1 MYGRELGILKEREE
15 GKQNDQNAP
24 FAGVPRVD
32 RVGHTWTEDLCPRVA
47 HVVLTWP
54 PSKGLLAIL
63 ASRAP
68 YAFFDRFR
76 PSELRFRI
84 RLRITN
90 RDSHT
95 HDDD

>member
-32 RVGHTWTEDLCPRVA
+32 RVGHTWTEGLCPRVA

-54 PSKGLLAIL
+54 PSKGLLAISSL
-63 ASRAP
+63 ARTLGSSA
-68 YAFFDRFR
+68 
-76 PSELRFRI
+76 RI
-84 RLRITN
+84 LGVRTPISN
-90 RDSHT
+90 PFSDYEP
-95 HDDD
+95 

>member
-1 MYGRELGILKEREE
+1 MYGREIGILKEGRRENQ
-15 GKQNDQNAP
+15 KDQIAP

-32 RVGHTWTEDLCPRVA
+32 RVGHTWTEEVCSRVA

-54 PSKGLLAIL
+54 QCKGLLAFL
-63 ASRAP
+63 APRAP

-84 RLRITN
+84 RFRITN

-95 HDDD
+95 YDDD